1 MKDQHHPFFRPL
13 WRRVVTVAIC
23 FVWAGVELYA
33 GSQTWAL
40 ITAAIGAY
48 GIWIFFI
55 TYQPMD
61 EPPGGSGGPTL
72 R

>member
-1 MKDQHHPFFRPL
+1 MKDNQNPFFRPL
-13 WRRVVTVAIC
+13 WLRVLLVAIC
-23 FVWAGVELYA
+23 FGWAAFELYA

-48 GIWIFFI
+48 AVWSFFI
-55 TYQPMD
+55 TYDPID
-61 EPPGGSGGPTL
+61 KPPPPSGE